1 MAVLL
6 PKAAPASHSVALN
19 TNDPQ
24 FFMDVLLHPDL
35 NLARFQSKFNK
46 VRQAIERDDFKSA
59 DLKKLLPTPYY
70 RAKLDDASRLLVRFV
85 RHEGRTVCLAL
96 EIIAHHAYDKSRFLR
111 GATLDEADIAAATPA
126 QVADEAEPLRYLHP
140 ARPEFHLLD
149 KPISFDDVQE
159 AVYRLPPPLILV
171 GSAGSGKTALTLAK
185 LRHAEGEVLYVTQS
199 PWLAQSARGIYESH
213 GYENPAQNAQFLS
226 YREFLETLRVPPG
239 REVTFAAFR
248 TWFERH
254 RQHYRFTDSHPC
266 FEEFRGVI
274 GSQPEGVLTREA
286 YLALGPRQSIFEPAQ
301 REAVYTLFGKYR
313 EWLASNGLFD
323 SNLVAHEWQALAT
336 PLYDFI
342 VIDEVQ
348 DLTNAQL
355 ALVLRTLKS
364 GQSGQGQFML
374 CGDSNQIVHPNF
386 FSWSAVKSLF
396 WRDPQLAERQ
406 NLSVLSVNYRNTRDV
421 TQVANALLKIKH
433 ARFGSIDRESNHLVR
448 AAADLAGE
456 VRLLPDKD
464 NVKRELD
471 ARTRAST
478 QFAVLVLRD
487 EDKAEA
493 RAVFRTPLVFSVHEA
508 KGLEYPGIILYRF
521 VSAQR
526 QAYAEICEGV
536 SAADLDKDELDYRR
550 AKDKHDRS
558 LELWKFYVNALY
570 VAITRAVERLYLVES
585 DLNHPLLQLLS
596 LKDSGER
603 VDVAAA
609 ASSREDWEREA
620 HRLEQQGKQE
630 QADAIRQNV
639 LRTKPVPWSVWNR
652 EWLANITERAYDPK
666 EISTKPRQQLLDMA
680 LWHSLDS
687 HLQALSQEVRWPV
700 ANQLLARVPEGSVSR
715 AREALANRH
724 TKPYEK
730 KNLKEILQQC
740 DLYGVD
746 HRTVLDATP
755 LMLAAQAGNLPLVQA
770 LIERGADLSRRD
782 LFGHTAQHYALAR
795 AAGDSAYASGPF
807 GAIWECVAAPFID
820 VQVEGRLVRLHQHQ
834 GEYLPLQLMLAGLKT
849 LASDLYHRVR
859 EGSGASRPAHQIMR
873 LTGFD
878 AAYLMRNIEAFP
890 DAVWREDR
898 RKRTYFNAVLARA
911 EVSSDYRPARRLW
924 QRLQNGHYLPNPA
937 LQLRVLDDDGQEQWQ
952 PVYEALAL
960 PAIERG
966 NGRGFGRLGGSY
978 RLMLEWAQIPAQPM
992 PPTLAW

>member
-1 MAVLL
+1 ME
-6 PKAAPASHSVALN
+6 
-19 TNDPQ
+19 
-24 FFMDVLLHPDL
+24 VLLHADL
-35 NLARFQSKFNK
+35 NLNRFQAKFNK

-59 DLKKLLPTPYY
+59 NLKKLSPTPYY

-85 RHEGRTVCLAL
+85 RHGDRTVCLAL
-96 EIIAHHAYDKSRFLR
+96 EVIAHHAYEKSRFLR
-111 GATLDEADIAAATPA
+111 GARLDETQIVEATPA
-126 QVADEAEPLRYLHP
+126 QVEGEAEPLRYLHP
-140 ARPEFHLLD
+140 ERPEFHLLD

-159 AVYRLPPPLILV
+159 TVYRLPPPLVLV

-185 LRHAEGEVLYVTQS
+185 LRQAEGDVLYVTQS
-199 PWLAQSARGIYESH
+199 PWLAQSARGIYEAH
-213 GYENPAQNAQFLS
+213 GYENPAQQAQFLS

-239 REVTFAAFR
+239 REITFAAFR

-254 RQHYRFTDSHPC
+254 RQHYRFTDAHPC

-274 GSQPEGVLTREA
+274 SSQPEGVLTREA
-286 YLALGPRQSIFEPAQ
+286 YLALGPRQSIFEPEQ

-313 EWLASNGLFD
+313 EWLAGNGLFD
-323 SNLVAHEWQALAT
+323 SNLIAHEWQAVAE
-336 PLYDFI
+336 PQYDFV

-355 ALVLRTLKS
+355 ALVLRTLKR
-364 GQSGQGQFML
+364 GKDGQGQFML

-406 NLSVLSVNYRNTRDV
+406 SLSVLSVNYRNTRDV
-421 TQVANALLKIKH
+421 TRVANALLKIKH
-433 ARFGSIDRESNHLVR
+433 TRFGSIDRESNHLVR
-448 AAADLAGE
+448 PAADVAGE

-464 NVKRELD
+464 AIKCELD

-493 RAVFRTPLVFSVHEA
+493 RTVFRTPLVFSVHEA
-508 KGLEYPGIILYRF
+508 KGLEYPNIILYRF
-521 VSAQR
+521 ISAQR

-536 SAADLDKDELDYRR
+536 TAADLAKDELDYRR

-585 DLNHPLLQLLS
+585 DLNHPLLQLLE

-603 VDVAAA
+603 VELQAK

-630 QADAIRQNV
+630 QAEAIRQNV
-639 LRTKPVPWSVWNR
+639 LRTKAVPWAVWDGNL
-652 EWLANITERAYDPK
+652 LASSAERAYDPK
-666 EISTKPRQQLLDMA
+666 EISNKPRQQLFDMA

-687 HLQALSQEVRWPV
+687 HLEALDGEMRWPV
-700 ANQLLARVPEGSVSR
+700 ASQLLANAHHGSVLR
-715 AREALANRH
+715 AREALAVRH
-724 TKPYEK
+724 TKAYEK
-730 KNLKEILQQC
+730 KNVKDILQQC
-740 DLYGVD
+740 DQYGVD

-755 LMLAAQAGNLPLVQA
+755 LMLAAEAGNLPLVQA
-770 LIERGADLSRRD
+770 LIERGADLARRD
-782 LFGHTAQHYALAR
+782 LFGHTAQHRTLAR
-795 AAGDSAYASGPF
+795 AARDPAYARGAF

-820 VQVEGRLVRLHQHQ
+820 VQVDGRLVRLHQHQ
-834 GEYLPLQLMLAGLKT
+834 GEYLPLQLMMAGLKT
-849 LASDLYHRVR
+849 LASELYHHFHDESETPRKA
-859 EGSGASRPAHQIMR
+859 GGITR

-878 AAYLMRNIEAFP
+878 AAYLMRNLDAFP
-890 DAVWREDR
+890 TTVWREDR

-911 EVSSDYRPARRLW
+911 ELDSDYRPARRLW
-924 QRLQNGHYLPNPA
+924 QRLMNGHYLPNPA
-937 LQLRVLDDDGQEQWQ
+937 LRLRVLGDDGEEQWR
-952 PVYEALAL
+952 PIYEVLAL

-966 NGRGFGRLGGSY
+966 NGRGFGRLGSSY
-978 RLMLEWAQIPAQPM
+978 QLMLQRAQLPAQPM
-992 PPTLAW
+992 PPICAWR